1 MILEKLRLKYFKNY
15 SDCSFNFNPKFNFI
29 FGDNGNGKT
38 NILEA
43 VSFLCYTKS
52 FLQSSESDCVK
63 YGEDK
68 LEVTGEFTNAL
79 SLKNKVLFIYDKP
92 SSKKT
97 VALNNEPVSRQSSFF
112 GKIPLVV
119 LSPGDIKLT
128 TGSPNDRRRSFDILI
143 SQISRLYFDDL
154 KSYNRVIRQKNS
166 LLKENFVFKKYS
178 REKLREMVDL
188 WNDEL
193 IQYGVNIV
201 LKRVEIAKEFRKYL
215 EKHFRSIVGDSYVP
229 MINYESELLNPEFI
243 DDSDENILTENFKNI
258 LAEKYPLEIKRGV
271 SLAGPQR
278 DNYAFA
284 MRKNGDVFNLKSF
297 ASQGEHKTFL
307 VAFRLSEYIFLNDK
321 LEGSNSGEP
330 VLMLDDV
337 FSELDKNR
345 IEKISSLLPNFNQ
358 VFVTTTDKVY
368 LNTIKKY
375 FPDND
380 ISVFNIVNGSVKAN
394 N

>member
-29 FGDNGNGKT
+29 YGDNGNGKT

-63 YGEDK
+63 YGKDR
-68 LEVTGEFTNAL
+68 LEVTGEFTNPL
-79 SLKNKVLFIYDKP
+79 GLKNKVVFLYDKP
-92 SSKKT
+92 ASKKT
-97 VALNNEPVSRQSSFF
+97 IALNNEPVSRQSSFF

-166 LLKENFVFKKYS
+166 LLKENFVYKKYS
-178 REKLREMVDL
+178 QEKMREMVDM
-188 WNDEL
+188 WNEEL
-193 IQYGVNIV
+193 VQYGAKIV
-201 LKRVEIAKEFRKYL
+201 HKRVEIAAEFQKYL
-215 EKHFRSIVGDSYVP
+215 ERNFRSIVGDAYIP
-229 MINYESELLNPEFI
+229 LINYESELISPE
-243 DDSDENILTENFKNI
+243 SDEGADENALKNNFKNI
-258 LAEKYPLEIKRGV
+258 LADKFPLEIKRGM

-284 MRKNGDVFNLKSF
+284 MRKNGDVFDLKSF

-307 VAFRLSEYIFLNDK
+307 VALRLSEYIYLNDK
-321 LEGSNSGEP
+321 LEGTNTGEP

-358 VFVTTTDKVY
+358 VFVTTTDKRY
-368 LNTIKKY
+368 LNTLKNY
-375 FPDND
+375 FPDTD
-380 ISVFNIVNGSVKAN
+380 ISVFNIVDGSIKAN